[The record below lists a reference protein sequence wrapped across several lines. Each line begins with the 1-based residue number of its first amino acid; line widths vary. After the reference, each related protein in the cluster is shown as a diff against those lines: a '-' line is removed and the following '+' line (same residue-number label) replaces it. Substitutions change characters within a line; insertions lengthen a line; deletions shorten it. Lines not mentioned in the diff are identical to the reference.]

1 VQVHTSIAD
10 VSTSEVGSATV
21 AVVEGAVDLAT
32 IAAFHGALTQ
42 VLRQHPATVVIVD
55 LDGVTVLDDAG
66 LGVLLGAAAAA
77 RDAGGDIEVVCTRPS
92 LRERLAH
99 TRLDRAITVRSSI
112 AAR

>member
-1 VQVHTSIAD
+1 VQVHTSITD
-10 VSTSEVGSATV
+10 VGGAPV

-32 IAAFHGALTQ
+32 IASFHADLTQ
-42 VLRQHPATVVIVD
+42 VVRRHPGEVVIID

-77 RDAGGDIEVVCTRPS
+77 RDAGGDVEVVCTRDS

-112 AAR
+112 SAP

>member
-1 VQVHTSIAD
+1 VQVHTSITD
-10 VSTSEVGSATV
+10 VGGATV
-21 AVVEGAVDLAT
+21 VVVEGAVDLAT
-32 IAAFHGALTQ
+32 IADFHSALAQ
-42 VLRQHPATVVIVD
+42 VLHRYPGEVVVVD

-77 RDAGGDIEVVCTRPS
+77 RDAAGDIEVVCTRTS

-112 AAR
+112 ATP